1 MSGNITAREILDL
14 LQEYPIREYP
24 EPEDPNDKGKKD
36 KKPPAKKKKKKEP
49 PFALPEWATELEV
62 VMDKLKQIE
71 KLTQDRLNL
80 NLDEE
85 FCAQVQ
91 EQLLRFKKEVS
102 FRRQQE
108 EQEKIDAELKALKK
122 KKKAK

>member
-49 PFALPEWATELEV
+49 AFALPEWATELEV
-62 VMDKLKQIE
+62 VIDKLK
-71 KLTQDRLNL
+71 
-80 NLDEE
+80 
-85 FCAQVQ
+85 
-91 EQLLRFKKEVS
+91 
-102 FRRQQE
+102 
-108 EQEKIDAELKALKK
+108 
-122 KKKAK
+122 

>member
-91 EQLLRFKKEVS
+91 GQLLRFKKEVS